1 MSDGGHIALLIMAA
15 LYHLAPQF
23 LQEGRLCWLKAPLY
37 MCEYKG
43 KRQYFYSDAE
53 LNAAKNLKGDITRF
67 KGLGEMSPEVAHES
81 MFTAE
86 NQHMVE
92 LIPTEESLVLLNE
105 LMGPNIEPRKDFV
118 FNNIDFSEIR
128 E

>member
-1 MSDGGHIALLIMAA
+1 
-15 LYHLAPQF
+15 
-23 LQEGRLCWLKAPLY
+23 

-67 KGLGEMSPEVAHES
+67 KGLGEMSPEIAHES

-86 NQHMVE
+86 NQHMIE
-92 LIPTEESLVLLNE
+92 LI
-105 LMGPNIEPRKDFV
+105 GPNIEPRKDFV